1 MPRYATSRYI
11 APRRQP
17 VFQTA
22 ELQSPVGGLNARDSI
37 ARMPASDAVRMLN
50 LWPTTT
56 DVVLRDGY
64 VKSSTGLGAQV
75 NGIFSY
81 NSPTG
86 TLKRFASASTNIYE
100 ITAGGAVG
108 AAVVS
113 GLSSAGESSKWQHTM
128 FSTTAGTY
136 LYLVNGVDDPRLYD
150 GTNWQAVNAASAPIA
165 ITGVTTNTLINVN
178 VFKKRLWFVQKDTLL
193 AWYLTADTIGG
204 AATSFD
210 LRPFCKKG
218 GYLVAMATWTID
230 AGSGMDDYAVF
241 VTSEGELLVYQG
253 TDPTSITTFALKGVF
268 QVGNPIGRRCFDKF
282 GGDLTLINR
291 DGLIPL
297 SKGLLSDRV
306 TNKSALTDKINQ
318 IISRLTYLYGSLYG
332 WETQLYPQQQMLL
345 LNIPV
350 TNGQIQ
356 AAMNTQT
363 GSWTLFQ
370 GWNATCF
377 ERSGEDVY
385 FGGNGYVGKIW
396 NVKYDD
402 TMNIIGDVLQAFSKF
417 GYQGNKFFKM
427 ARPLIYTD
435 GNPGV
440 KMQMNVN
447 YNIDPAVPIPTFTAS
462 SGGLWD
468 VALWDIGLW
477 GGDEL
482 KQDWETIGA
491 IGYTAALSM
500 VVVTNTSSFRWE
512 ATQFVYENA
521 SGTVL

>member
-1 MPRYATSRYI
+1 MPRYATRRYV
-11 APRRQP
+11 APRRVA
-17 VFQTA
+17 VFTST
-22 ELQSPVGGLNARDSI
+22 ELQAPIGGLNARDSV
-37 ARMPASDAVRMLN
+37 AEMKPSDMVRSLN
-50 LWPTTT
+50 FWPTTT

-81 NSPTG
+81 NAPTG
-86 TLKRFASASTNIYE
+86 TLKRFASASTNIYD

-113 GLSSAGESSKWQHTM
+113 GLSSADESSKWQHTM
-128 FSTTAGTY
+128 FATTGGTF

-150 GTNWQAVNAASAPIA
+150 GTAWTAINGASTPAV
-165 ITGVTTNTLINVN
+165 TGVTTNTLINLN
-178 VFKKRLWFVQKDTLL
+178 VFKTRLWFVQKDTLL
-193 AWYLTADTIGG
+193 AWYLPAGSIGG

-210 LRPFCKKG
+210 LRPIFKKG
-218 GYLVAMATWTID
+218 GYLVSMATWTID
-230 AGSGMDDYAVF
+230 AGAGMDDYAVF
-241 VTSEGELLVYQG
+241 VTSEGELAVYQG
-253 TDPTSITTFALKGVF
+253 TDPASASTFALKGVF

-318 IISRLTYLYGSLYG
+318 IISRLTMLYSGNYG
-332 WETQLYPQQQMLL
+332 WETQLFPQQQMLL

-356 AAMNTQT
+356 CAMNTQT
-363 GSWTLFQ
+363 GAWTIFI

-396 NVKYDD
+396 QGKKDD
-402 TMNIIGDVLQAFSKF
+402 VNNIMGDGLQAFSKF
-417 GYQGNKFFKM
+417 SYQGNKFFKM
-427 ARPLIYTD
+427 ARPIIYTD
-435 GNPGV
+435 GGIGV
-440 KMQMNVN
+440 KLQMNVN
-447 YNIDPAVPIPTFTAS
+447 YNTDPPIATPTFTATT
-462 SGGLWD
+462 GALWD
-468 VALWDIGLW
+468 VALWDVGVW

-482 KQDWETIGA
+482 KQDWQTVGN
-491 IGYTAALSM
+491 IGYTGALAIA
-500 VVVTNTSSFRWE
+500 VVSGSASFRWE
-512 ATQFVYENA
+512 ATQFVYEHA
-521 SGTVL
+521 YGTVL